1 MPTILK
7 EHANCRLYVKGNAP
21 FPRYFISE
29 KTDKLRRLRITK
41 ESAAT
46 LKHAPDS
53 EFIQVIAIIL
63 GNAKANGRADYFEV
77 TI

>member
-7 EHANCRLYVKGNAP
+7 EHANCRLYVKGSAP

-29 KTDKLRRLRITK
+29 KTDKLRRLQLTK
-41 ESAAT
+41 ESAAG
-46 LKHAPDS
+46 LKHVPDN
-53 EFIQVIAIIL
+53 EFTQGVAIML
-63 GNAKANGRADYFEV
+63 DNAKNLGRADYFEV

>member
-7 EHANCRLYVKGNAP
+7 EHANCRLYVKGAPP

-29 KTDKLRRLRITK
+29 KTDKLRRLQLTK
-41 ESAAT
+41 ESASMLINQRDVDFT
-46 LKHAPDS
+46 CG
-53 EFIQVIAIIL
+53 IAIML
-63 GNAKANGRADYFEV
+63 DNAKNIGRADYFEV